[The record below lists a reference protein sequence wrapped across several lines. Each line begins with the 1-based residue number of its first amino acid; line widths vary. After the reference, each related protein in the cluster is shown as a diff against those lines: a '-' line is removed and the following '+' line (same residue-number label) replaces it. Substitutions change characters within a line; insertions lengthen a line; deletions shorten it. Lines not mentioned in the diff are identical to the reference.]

1 MRLCDKC
8 GEYSKVRR
16 RETPFETTFYSL
28 YTTYFNTSVVDY
40 ICKKCETAEKIEG
53 RKKYKENKLKRK
65 LKKEEE
71 RKSWIKKRD
80 KLLEKEAQKD
90 DKHS

>member
-40 ICKKCETAEKIEG
+40 ICKKCGERET
-53 RKKYKENKLKRK
+53 
-65 LKKEEE
+65 
-71 RKSWIKKRD
+71 D
-80 KLLEKEAQKD
+80 KLVWLDEWVVECQTCGHKYVP
-90 DKHS
+90 